1 MSASI
6 FSETELARLASFP
19 KEIPSDDRIRAFTL
33 SGADRDL
40 VVIRRGAANR
50 LGLALQLCA
59 LRYLGFVPRN
69 LSAAPR
75 SAACFVADQLEVSP
89 DEIQSYARREQTRRQ
104 HFTEVREHLGFSML
118 RSRDVEELEAWL
130 VERALEH
137 DAPKVLFRLARER
150 LRTERLVF
158 PAPDRIVRLV
168 SSARGRAQERTYT
181 LVEPLLSA
189 ERRARLDGLLEAKAS
204 NSWSTLKWL
213 GQGASG
219 ESPGSIKSEVAKLA
233 FLRQLGAHEW
243 DLSDLNPNRRKF
255 LAQVGRRSTS
265 QTLQRMPDR
274 RRYPIL
280 VALLHETTLDLVDE
294 IVDLFNRA
302 LKKTDSRSRRELEA
316 WRVATAQA
324 THEKVRLFSR
334 LGRLVLDPDI
344 PDEQLRRR
352 IFEEV
357 ASRELFAAAV
367 EETEPL
373 LRPRDGSYLDFV
385 ENRYGHLRKFAPL
398 VLRVLDFKSL
408 KTDDPLIDAVEI
420 LRELNR
426 KRRRRVPEDAGLE
439 FASAKWR
446 GQLLGFDGRV
456 NRRSFELCVL
466 YPLRDGLRSGAI
478 WLQGSRRFADPATYL
493 IPSSQWTSR
502 RSEALR
508 ILGLEQEP
516 GEHLEAL
523 ANSTEAVIQHL
534 DETEI
539 TESETLRLE
548 EGRIVLSPSSMEELP
563 DEVVQLNDLVAER
576 LPRVEL
582 AEVLI
587 EVDSWTG
594 FTQFFRHAGGARS
607 RNPDLVRHVDAAILA
622 QACNFGLTTMADIA
636 DWTYRQLAWTTDWY
650 LREETL
656 KAAFSA
662 LVDFQHPLPLAEA
675 WGGGTLSSS
684 DGQRFPVRG
693 SAENATALP
702 KYFGL
707 GRGLTFYTWTSDQYS
722 QYGSKV
728 ILSTV
733 RDASY
738 VLDEILDN
746 QTDLPIL
753 EHTTD
758 TAGYTEIVFALFH
771 LLGLQFVP
779 RIRDLGAQRL
789 YRLDAPPR
797 KEGVAVL
804 LKGLVRSKTLL
815 DNWDELLRVAGSL
828 KLGWVTASLL
838 SSKLQAGARENVLSR
853 ALRDLGRLVKTPF
866 ILRWIEN
873 PDYRR
878 RIHRQLNKG
887 EALHA
892 LRRFLFFAH
901 EGKLQRRQAD
911 QQTNQVLC
919 LNLVTNAIVTWNTVY
934 MNAAIERLRAEGRI
948 GRDIDLGHLS
958 PALYGHVN
966 PYGKYRFEIEG
977 RAPSLRPLR
986 SPGNDA

>member
-1 MSASI
+1 
-6 FSETELARLASFP
+6 
-19 KEIPSDDRIRAFTL
+19 
-33 SGADRDL
+33 
-40 VVIRRGAANR
+40 
-50 LGLALQLCA
+50 
-59 LRYLGFVPRN
+59 
-69 LSAAPR
+69 
-75 SAACFVADQLEVSP
+75 
-89 DEIQSYARREQTRRQ
+89 
-104 HFTEVREHLGFSML
+104 ML
-118 RSRDVEELEAWL
+118 RSRDLEELEAWL

-189 ERRARLDGLLEAKAS
+189 ERRAQLDGLLEAKAS

-233 FLRQLGAHEW
+233 LLRQLGAPEW

-280 VALLHETTLDLVDE
+280 VVLLHETTLDLVDE

-324 THEKVRLFSR
+324 TNEKVRLFSR
-334 LGRLVLDPDI
+334 LGRLVLNPDI

-367 EETEPL
+367 EETEQL
-373 LRPRDGSYLDFV
+373 LRPRDGS
-385 ENRYGHLRKFAPL
+385 
-398 VLRVLDFKSL
+398 
-408 KTDDPLIDAVEI
+408 LIDAVEI

-446 GQLLGFDGRV
+446 GQLLGSDGRV

-466 YPLRDGLRSGAI
+466 YQLRDGLRSGAI

-516 GEHLEAL
+516 REHLEAL

-534 DETEI
+534 GETEI

-548 EGRIVLSPSSMEELP
+548 EGRIVLSPASMEELP

-607 RNPDLVRHVDAAILA
+607 RNPDLVRHVYAAILA

-636 DWTYRQLAWTTDWY
+636 DLTYRQLAWTD
-650 LREETL
+650 
-656 KAAFSA
+656 
-662 LVDFQHPLPLAEA
+662 LA
-675 WGGGTLSSS
+675 
-684 DGQRFPVRG
+684 P
-693 SAENATALP
+693 
-702 KYFGL
+702 
-707 GRGLTFYTWTSDQYS
+707 
-722 QYGSKV
+722 
-728 ILSTV
+728 
-733 RDASY
+733 
-738 VLDEILDN
+738 
-746 QTDLPIL
+746 
-753 EHTTD
+753 
-758 TAGYTEIVFALFH
+758 
-771 LLGLQFVP
+771 
-779 RIRDLGAQRL
+779 
-789 YRLDAPPR
+789 
-797 KEGVAVL
+797 
-804 LKGLVRSKTLL
+804 
-815 DNWDELLRVAGSL
+815 
-828 KLGWVTASLL
+828 
-838 SSKLQAGARENVLSR
+838 
-853 ALRDLGRLVKTPF
+853 
-866 ILRWIEN
+866 
-873 PDYRR
+873 
-878 RIHRQLNKG
+878 
-887 EALHA
+887 
-892 LRRFLFFAH
+892 
-901 EGKLQRRQAD
+901 
-911 QQTNQVLC
+911 
-919 LNLVTNAIVTWNTVY
+919 
-934 MNAAIERLRAEGRI
+934 
-948 GRDIDLGHLS
+948 
-958 PALYGHVN
+958 
-966 PYGKYRFEIEG
+966 
-977 RAPSLRPLR
+977 
-986 SPGNDA
+986 